1 MEKIEYIIIEIVMKD
16 AIKVNLKG
24 PRYRP
29 PRFNTTSAEM
39 LGEISAHSDC
49 LVKDVK
55 KIRDIIV
62 AANRAISKTVIDFRD
77 GIELPDQL
85 GYMFLGTCQPK
96 VRKNVDY
103 KVTKEYLKVIQ
114 HRNWESDN
122 YLAKIFYTNYET
134 KYGFKF
140 HEVWAFAACRDF
152 TREVGRTYPE
162 NWKKYIQVD
171 HTLKVSKLYRRYMGD
186 VRREAIDKERLE
198 SYNPLELD

>member
-1 MEKIEYIIIEIVMKD
+1 MLSSEI
-16 AIKVNLKG
+16 LE
-24 PRYRP
+24 
-29 PRFNTTSAEM
+29 EM
-39 LGEISAHSDC
+39 SNNSDC

-55 KIRDIIV
+55 KIRDVII
-62 AANRAISKTVIDFRD
+62 AANRAIAQTVVDFRD

-85 GYMFLGTCQPK
+85 GYMFLGTCLPK
-96 VRKNVDY
+96 VRKNVDF
-103 KVTKEYLKVIQ
+103 KQTKSYLKVIQ

-122 YLAKIFYTNYET
+122 YIAKIFYTNYQT

-140 HEVWAFAACRDF
+140 HEIWAFDPCRDF

-171 HTLKVSKLYRRYMGD
+171 HTLKVSKLYRKYMGE
-186 VRREAIDKERLE
+186 VRRSVLDNERLE